1 MGEPN
6 GVVGVPQVEVEG
18 DAPHYDQ
25 TEVHLQQNLHDLFPK
40 PKVKVKH
47 GNFIKSSMKVKVKM

>member
-25 TEVHLQQNLHDLFPK
+25 AEVHLQQQLLDR
-40 PKVKVKH
+40 KVKVKH
-47 GNFIKSSMKVKVKM
+47 GNNWILSKLA